1 MPIIRVIFC
10 YDQFLVEIGSG
21 SIILHFR
28 GQICRTNDIGLAYGS
43 GCLARL
49 NSLPN
54 PCNCIGIL
62 VLLRHCVGDQIF
74 DVIGTVA
81 DVVSIKHVL
90 FSVSEPFAIIGDCAL
105 SEGIFLL
112 QIDWRSCRS
121 DQQVNALLLKR
132 QIFQR
137 RADVDRKNACLIPVI
152 VVANRCNNRRK
163 RRLSGDG
170 ILGFVKHVRHW
181 HIRRDKWLGIIP
193 LRRRRRCFLTLF
205 FLFRFFIGLR
215 KRGRCGG
222 CRNQR
227 EG

>member
-10 YDQFLVEIGSG
+10 HDQFLVEIGSG

-28 GQICRTNDIGLAYGS
+28 GEICGTNNIGLAYGS
-43 GCLARL
+43 SCLARL
-49 NSLPN
+49 NSLTN
-54 PCNCIGIL
+54 PSDCIGIFI
-62 VLLRHCVGDQIF
+62 LLRHCVRNQEF

-81 DVVSIKHVL
+81 YVVRVNHEL
-90 FSVSEPFAIIGDCAL
+90 FSVSEPLAIIGNGAL

-152 VVANRCNNRRK
+152 IVANCCNNRRK

-170 ILGFVKHVRHW
+170 ILGFVKHVRNW
-181 HIRRDKWLGIIP
+181 HIRRYKWLGIIP

-205 FLFRFFIGLR
+205 FFLRLFIGLR
-215 KRGRCGG
+215 KRRWCCGY
-222 CRNQR
+222 RDQR
-227 EG
+227 KG